1 MSLNSKRKSKRSK
14 RLQKKY
20 PGGVKTLTDQQIQAV
35 KLLCVD
41 GLKVQDAAAVLGVH
55 RTTIWRWKQNK
66 AFWKEWD
73 RQLKAYIHE
82 WRVKSGWY
90 EEKAARRARIR
101 QLERQMKREASLIKQ
116 RPTKAFDRAYK
127 EWSDSLFR
135 L

>member
-1 MSLNSKRKSKRSK
+1 M
-14 RLQKKY
+14 
-20 PGGVKTLTDQQIQAV
+20 
-35 KLLCVD
+35 
-41 GLKVQDAAAVLGVH
+41 QDAAAVLGVH
-55 RTTIWRWKQNK
+55 RCTIWRWKQNK

-82 WRVKSGWY
+82 WRIKNGWY
-90 EEKAARRARIR
+90 EERAARRARIR
-101 QLERQMKREASLIKQ
+101 QLERQMKREAALIKQ